1 MIPSV
6 LTAQIQRGIEDF
18 LRSTYPITTPG
29 MERVLDELFLP
40 GNLFK
45 GPYLSIDLPFLTA
58 MEEKKFFEAI
68 SLQFAPY
75 IHQQIAFERLID
87 QQPRSTIVATGT
99 GSGKTEC
106 FLYPLLEYCYQHR
119 DDNGIKAIIIYPMNA
134 LATDQ
139 ARRIA
144 RTIAAAPALQGK
156 VRAGLFVGESEREPH
171 VVMDNDMIITDK
183 STLRQSPPD
192 ILLTNYK
199 MLDYML
205 VRPGDMDLWKLN
217 RPDTLKF
224 LIVDELHTFDGAQGT
239 DLACLI
245 RRLKSRLR
253 TPENHLC
260 CIGTSAT
267 LGGEGKADDLIKF
280 AQDIFGERFETSC
293 VIKEHRQTVQEYL
306 SEVSSSVEKSDVPLL
321 DKFNVLDHSSYLN
334 YPDYLA
340 AVFSAWF
347 STELPKDVEDMRWRI
362 FLGGELKQHL
372 AFRSLLSLI
381 AGKPT
386 SYVRLC
392 EEFAQRLGI
401 TDFHYEYGSR
411 LVDSLVALISHARSA
426 QGSTLL
432 NVRLQLWLR
441 ELKRVVAEVNS
452 EPALRFSDDLTAD
465 QRKTHLPLV
474 YCDDCGATAW
484 AGLTIPERKT
494 FQTDLR
500 AFYDAFFADNRN
512 VRFVYPIKADDQK
525 HLSDRDKVRICTEC
539 LRIHH
544 ILPGNEITTCQECG
558 SEQLLSATMPNIEIR
573 GRNRVE
579 ISRDCP
585 ICANDRQVRLM
596 GAQAA
601 NLSGVVVSNL
611 FTSPW
616 NRDKRL
622 IAFSDSVQD
631 ASHRAGFIK
640 DRSSHITLR
649 TALQRYLDQQN
660 ASVVFNDL
668 AANFLADLFSK
679 NGERQTIGKFL
690 HVDLEFHEDFETIKA
705 GGTVPPD
712 SSLRFAFE
720 TRIYWDVFME
730 YGSRARIGRT
740 LEKSGASVA
749 QVQPEALAA
758 AIRDLYETYINED
771 GNFRKATEADV
782 AGFITGLLMHLKLNG
797 GIFQDFLAPYVN
809 GFGNPFAM
817 RPRFVWEHSKIRAHP
832 PRYFTD
838 GRTDKSTFEQVLGST
853 KENTWTHQWLLRC
866 FGEFGGTLLI
876 TRDKLY
882 ELALRSLTKYGILR
896 EEHVGQALVW
906 GINPEK
912 LFITR
917 DVSSARCS
925 YCKHELSIG
934 GDELIHWNRTRC
946 LRKGCNG
953 FYVVSGKKD
962 NDYYRMLFTR
972 GDVLRIVP
980 AEHTGLLDR
989 EAREEVEAAFI
1000 DGKHPWDP
1008 NVLSATSTLE
1018 MGIDIGDLSAVLLC
1032 SVPPSQ
1038 ANYLQ
1043 RIGRA
1048 GRRDGNSLA
1057 VTVANGR
1064 SHDLFFFSAPEEM
1077 IAGAVRAP
1085 GLFLNASAI
1094 LERQLTAYCLDQWVA
1109 TGITDAD
1116 FPPHL
1121 QVVLNNIDKKQP
1133 NSFPYRWMQF
1143 INDNKANLLSSFLKL
1158 FQTSISGDTEAQLTA
1173 FFNGGGSDEGSL
1185 LWRVINGL
1193 EELAKER
1200 SSTRKKLAALDKEI
1214 KEKKKDPVRD
1224 ESYEQELE
1232 DLQNEKSGL
1241 QEIVS
1246 RINKKATLEFF
1257 TDEGFIPNYAFPETG
1272 VTLRSVIYRK
1282 RERRRSANDDQQFQY
1297 WTFTYER
1304 PSSAAI
1310 SELAPANFFYAE
1322 GRKVRIDQI
1331 NMDLSELQE
1340 WRLCRNCSYCQRILG
1355 NDDLSNCPACGDS
1368 MWPDTKQKKQM
1379 IRLRQVIATT
1389 SAAKSTIA
1397 DDREERS
1404 PAYFNKQLL
1413 VDFDRSHLKNAYSL
1427 DDDSFPF
1434 GFEYSSKT
1442 TFREINSGQ
1451 KDATGD
1457 QIYIAGIQSPRKGFH
1472 ICRDCGKVQAP
1483 NSSQQVHTFTCTA
1496 RSKFADKNLIELLY
1510 LYREFTS
1517 EAVRVLL
1524 PATTFTDSDQ
1534 LVHSFVAA
1542 FQMGLRGIYGGKVDH
1557 LSTTVYEEPIV
1568 GTTHRKRYVVIYDTV
1583 PGGTGYLKELSQSS
1597 EKMMDLLSYA
1607 LHRLNTCSCNQ
1618 SDPSPSARPKDGCY
1632 RCLFAYR
1639 NSYDMPKTSRE
1650 KAKLL
1655 LSEIV
1660 SRKHLLKDVD
1670 TLSSVEVS
1678 ALLDSELERLFLQRL
1693 GEVRFSDA
1701 IVSLSQEVVNGKPGY
1716 HLRIGDRSYDIEPQV
1731 SLGPSHGVI
1740 VESRADFVF
1749 YPRGSYVD
1757 SKPIVVFVDG
1767 YEYHHDR
1774 VALDLRQRT
1783 AIARSGNYSVWSIT
1797 WDDVDARTTNNTDF
1811 YFDFLSLAG
1820 NSQVISKR
1828 KTFAG
1833 ALEIPEFIDFYRHET
1848 FRLFLEFLRNPD
1860 SKKWQSHSLLI
1871 SMGFLDGQR
1880 AAEAQAEWLASHKM
1894 AVPSMLRQAV
1904 DVSSANG
1911 QLVGKAALANEA
1923 GVSRFEIFV
1932 AAPQTSIQSLSS
1944 TGAYVATVFDSTD
1957 NRSHVDRRKEW
1968 VGLLRMHN
1976 LLNFLPD
1983 CFFMTKTEVTD
1994 GSYQFIPRGR
2004 AFRQETPVQAA
2015 ASQQWREVFRY
2026 ADPETHG
2033 LLEFVE
2039 EMRGD
2044 PPEVG
2049 ADILGSDLTVIV
2061 TAELVWLDPKLAVI
2075 MNELTPIAQRQL
2087 QSEGWTFGGV
2097 AEIKTVFEQ
2106 KGRSV

>member
-6 LTAQIQRGIEDF
+6 LAAQIQKGIEDF

-29 MERVLDELFLP
+29 MEHVLDELFQP

-58 MEEKKFFEAI
+58 TQDKKFFDTLP
-68 SLQFAPY
+68 LQFAPY
-75 IHQQIAFERLID
+75 VHQQIAFERLTD
-87 QQPRSTIVATGT
+87 EKPRSTIVATGT

-106 FLYPLLEYCYQHR
+106 FLYPLLEYCHQHR
-119 DDNGIKAIIIYPMNA
+119 DDKGIKAIIIYPMNA

-144 RTIAAAPALQGK
+144 RNIATNPALQGK
-156 VRAGLFVGESEREPH
+156 IRAGLFVGESEREPH

-253 TPENHLC
+253 TPKNHLC

-267 LGGEGKADDLIKF
+267 LGGEGNSDELIKF
-280 AQDIFGERFETSC
+280 ATDIFGELFDASS
-293 VIKEHRQTVQEYL
+293 VIKEHRQSVQEYL
-306 SEVSSSVEKSDVPLL
+306 SEVQESEDKYSVPLPTEL
-321 DKFNVLDHSSYLN
+321 AVLDHDSYSSHF
-334 YPDYLA
+334 DYLRGIY
-340 AVFSAWF
+340 SAWF
-347 STELPKDVEDMRWRI
+347 STKLSKEIAETGWRI
-362 FLGGELKQHL
+362 SLGQELKHHIG
-372 AFRSLLSLI
+372 FRTLLSLI
-381 AGKPT
+381 AGRPT

-392 EEFAQRLGI
+392 EDFAQRLGVM
-401 TDFHYEYGSR
+401 DSDYEYGSR
-411 LVDSLVALISHARSA
+411 LVDSLVALISHARTGQS
-426 QGSTLL
+426 SPLL

-441 ELKRVVAEVNS
+441 ELKRVVAQVNDK
-452 EPALRFSDDLTAD
+452 PAMRFSDDLTAD
-465 QRKTHLPLV
+465 QRKTHLPLI

-484 AGLTIPERKT
+484 AGLTLPERKT

-500 AFYDAFFADNRN
+500 AFYDAFFGDNRN
-512 VRFVYPIKADDQK
+512 VRFVYPLTPDEESLA
-525 HLSDRDKVRICTEC
+525 SDRDKVRICTEC
-539 LRIHH
+539 LRFHH
-544 ILPGNEITTCQECG
+544 VLSGNDVDTCQECG
-558 SEQLLSATMPNIEIR
+558 NEQLMSAAMPNIEIR
-573 GRNRVE
+573 GRNKVE

-596 GAQAA
+596 GAQTA

-649 TALQRYLDQQN
+649 TALQKYLEEK
-660 ASVVFNDL
+660 ASPVVFDSL
-668 AANFLADLFSK
+668 SDNFLDHLFSQD
-679 NGERQTIGKFL
+679 GESQTIGKFL

-705 GGTVPPD
+705 GGTIPAD

-720 TRIYWDVFME
+720 TRIRWDVFME
-730 YGSRARIGRT
+730 YGPRARIGRT

-749 QVQPEALAA
+749 QIDPDVLAA
-758 AIRDLYETYINED
+758 AIHDLYETYINED
-771 GNFRKATEADV
+771 GNFRKASEADV
-782 AGFITGLLMHLKLNG
+782 AGFLTGLLMHLKLNG
-797 GIFQDFLAPYVN
+797 GIFQDFLLSYVN
-809 GFGNPFAM
+809 AFGNPFAM
-817 RPRFVWEHSKIRAHP
+817 RPKFVWEHSRIKTHP

-838 GRTDKSTFEQVLGST
+838 GRTDRSTFEQILGTT
-853 KENTWTHQWLLRC
+853 KESTWTHQWLLRC
-866 FGEFGGTLLI
+866 FGEIGGTLLI
-876 TRDKLY
+876 ARDKLY
-882 ELALRSLTKYGILR
+882 ELALRSLVKFGILR
-896 EEHVGQALVW
+896 EELVGQNLVW
-906 GINPEK
+906 GISPEK
-912 LFITR
+912 LLVTR
-917 DVSSARCS
+917 DVLPARCNH
-925 YCKHELSIG
+925 CKHELAIG
-934 GDELIHWNRTRC
+934 SDEVVLWKRTRC

-953 FYVVSGKKD
+953 FYVIGTPKD
-962 NDYYRMLFTR
+962 NDYYRTLFTR

-980 AEHTGLLDR
+980 AEHTGLLER
-989 EAREEVEAAFI
+989 ECREEVESAFI

-1064 SHDLFFFSAPEEM
+1064 PHDLFFFSAPEEM

-1109 TGITDAD
+1109 TGVTDAE
-1116 FPPHL
+1116 FPPQL

-1133 NSFPYRWMQF
+1133 NSFPYSWMRF
-1143 INDNKANLLSSFLKL
+1143 VDDNRSNLLSSFLQL
-1158 FQTSISGDTEAQLTA
+1158 FQTSISNDTETQLTA
-1173 FFNGGGSDEGSL
+1173 FFNGSGSDEGSL

-1200 SSTRKKLAALDKEI
+1200 GSTRKKLASLDKEI
-1214 KEKKKDPVRD
+1214 KEKKKNPVRD

-1282 RERRRSANDDQQFQY
+1282 RERKRSANDDQQFQY

-1340 WRLCRNCSYCQRILG
+1340 WRLCRNCSHCQRIIG
-1355 NDDLSNCPACGDS
+1355 NDDLASCPACGDG

-1389 SAAKSTIA
+1389 SAAKSTIG
-1397 DDREERS
+1397 DDKEERT

-1413 VDFDRSHLKNAYSL
+1413 VNFDRTHLKNAYSI
-1427 DDDSFPF
+1427 DDDAFPF

-1451 KDATGD
+1451 KDASGD
-1457 QIYIAGIQSPRKGFH
+1457 QIYIAGIQSPRKGFY
-1472 ICRDCGKVQAP
+1472 ICRECGKVQT
-1483 NSSQQVHTFTCTA
+1483 SSTSQQVHTFTCPA
-1496 RSKFADKNLIELLY
+1496 RNKSADKNLIELLY

-1517 EAVRVLL
+1517 EAVRILL

-1542 FQMGLRGIYGGKVDH
+1542 FQMGLREAYGGKVDH

-1597 EKMMDLLSYA
+1597 DKMMDLLSKA
-1607 LHRLNTCSCNQ
+1607 LNRLNTCSCNQ
-1618 SDPSPSARPKDGCY
+1618 SDPAPNARPKDGCY

-1650 KAKLL
+1650 KAKILL
-1655 LSEIV
+1655 GDIV
-1660 SRKHLLKDVD
+1660 SRKHLLKQVD
-1670 TLSSVEVS
+1670 TLSSVKVS

-1693 GEVRFSDA
+1693 GEVRLSDG
-1701 IVSLSQEVVNGKPGY
+1701 IVSLTQEVVNGKPGY
-1716 HLRIGDRSYDIEPQV
+1716 HLRLGDKSYDIEPQV
-1731 SLGPSHGVI
+1731 SLGPSQGVA
-1740 VESRADFVF
+1740 VDSRADFVF
-1749 YPRGSYVD
+1749 YPRGSSVD

-1767 YEYHHDR
+1767 YEFHHDR

-1783 AIARSGNYSVWSIT
+1783 AIARSGNYSVWSIS
-1797 WDDVDARTTNNTDF
+1797 WDDVDARATNNTDF
-1811 YFDFLSLAG
+1811 YFDFLSLAING
-1820 NSQVISKR
+1820 QVVNKR
-1828 KTFAG
+1828 KTLTG
-1833 ALEIPEFIDFYRHET
+1833 ALQIPEFIDFYRHEN
-1848 FRLFLEFLRNPD
+1848 FRLFIEYLRNPE
-1860 SKKWQSHSLLI
+1860 STKWQSHSLLI
-1871 SMGFLDGQR
+1871 AMGFLDGQR
-1880 AAEAQAEWLASHKM
+1880 TEEARRDWMIAHET
-1894 AVPSMLRQAV
+1894 AVANELRSAV
-1904 DVSSANG
+1904 DIASGNG
-1911 QLVGKAALANEA
+1911 RLLGRATLANNA
-1923 GVSRFEIFV
+1923 GASTFDVFVSI
-1932 AAPQTSIQSLSS
+1932 PQASIQNLSCD
-1944 TGAYVATVFDSTD
+1944 GAYVATVFDSAD
-1957 NRSHVDRRKEW
+1957 NRSDSDRRKEW
-1968 VGLLRMHN
+1968 VGMLRMHN

-1983 CFFMTKTEVTD
+1983 CFFMTKTEVVN
-1994 GSYQFIPRGR
+1994 GSYQFIPQGRGL
-2004 AFRQETPVQAA
+2004 RQDTPVQAA
-2015 ASQQWREVFRY
+2015 ESQEWREVYRY

-2033 LLEFVE
+2033 LLEYVE
-2039 EMRGD
+2039 RTQGGL
-2044 PPEVG
+2044 PEVG
-2049 ADILGSDLTVIV
+2049 TDILGADGAVII
-2061 TAELVWLDPKLAVI
+2061 TGELVWLDQKLAVI
-2075 MNELTPIAQRQL
+2075 IGELTPIAQRKL
-2087 QSEGWTFGGV
+2087 QSEGWKFGDV
-2097 AEIKTVFEQ
+2097 TAIKAELEGR
-2106 KGRSV
+2106 GRSA

>member
-6 LTAQIQRGIEDF
+6 LVAQIQKGIEDF

-29 MERVLDELFLP
+29 MERVLDELFVP

-45 GPYLSIDLPFLTA
+45 GPFLSIDLPFLTA
-58 MEEKKFFEAI
+58 SEDTKFFEAL

-75 IHQQIAFERLID
+75 VHQQIAFERLSEEH
-87 QQPRSTIVATGT
+87 PRSTIVATGT

-119 DDNGIKAIIIYPMNA
+119 DDKGIKALIIYPMNA

-144 RTIAAAPALQGK
+144 RTIATTPVLHGK
-156 VRAGLFVGESEREPH
+156 IRAGLFVGESEREPH
-171 VVMDNDMIITDK
+171 VVMDSHMIITDK

-217 RPDTLKF
+217 GPDTLKF

-280 AQDIFGERFETSC
+280 GNDIFGEPFDSAS
-293 VIKEHRQTVQEYL
+293 VIREHRQSVQEYL
-306 SEVSSSVEKSDVPLL
+306 SQTQTTNDESAIPMP
-321 DKFNVLDHSSYLN
+321 DKLAVLDHDSYSN
-334 YPDYLA
+334 YSDYLKGIY
-340 AVFSAWF
+340 SAWF
-347 STELPKDVEDMRWRI
+347 SAEPAEEVEDAEWRMS
-362 FLGGELKQHL
+362 LGRELKQHL
-372 AFRSLLSLI
+372 AFRTLLSLI
-381 AGKPT
+381 AGTPT

-392 EEFAQRLGI
+392 NEFAQRIGI
-401 TDFHYEYGSR
+401 SDSNYEYASR
-411 LVDSLVALISHARSA
+411 LVDSLVALISHAHSA
-426 QGSTLL
+426 PNSPLL

-441 ELKRVVAEVNS
+441 ELKRVVAELNGR
-452 EPALRFSDDLTAD
+452 PALRFSDDLTAD
-465 QRKTHLPLV
+465 QHKTHLPII

-484 AGLTIPERKT
+484 AGLTVPERKT

-512 VRFVYPIKADDQK
+512 VRFVYPLTPDEEPHA
-525 HLSDRDKVRICTEC
+525 SDRDKVRICTEC

-544 ILPGNEITTCQECG
+544 IAPGTEVSTCQECA
-558 SEQLLSATMPNIEIR
+558 SDQLLSAAMPNIEIR
-573 GRNRVE
+573 GRNKVE

-631 ASHRAGFIK
+631 ASHRAAFIK
-640 DRSSHITLR
+640 DRSSHITFR
-649 TALQRYLDQQN
+649 TALQKYLEQQK
-660 ASVVFNDL
+660 SRVVFDTL
-668 AANFLADLFSK
+668 AENFLADLFSQDS
-679 NGERQTIGKFL
+679 ESQTIGKFL

-705 GGTVPPD
+705 GGTIPPD
-712 SSLRFAFE
+712 SSLRFAFD
-720 TRIYWDVFME
+720 TRIRWDVFME
-730 YGSRARIGRT
+730 YGPRARIGRT

-749 QVQPEALAA
+749 QVEPDALAS
-758 AIRDLYETYINED
+758 AIHDLYETYINED
-771 GNFRKATEADV
+771 GNFRKASEADV
-782 AGFITGLLMHLKLNG
+782 AGFVTGLLMHLKLNG
-797 GIFQDFLAPYVN
+797 GIFQDFLLPYVN
-809 GFGNPFAM
+809 AFGNPFAM
-817 RPRFVWEHSKIRAHP
+817 RPKFVWEHSKIKAHP

-838 GRTDKSTFEQVLGST
+838 GRTDKSTFEQIVGST

-866 FGEFGGTLLI
+866 FGEIGGTLLI
-876 TRDKLY
+876 ARDKLY
-882 ELALRSLTKYGILR
+882 ELALRSLIKFGILR
-896 EEHVGQALVW
+896 EERVGQNLVW

-912 LFITR
+912 LLITR
-917 DVSSARCS
+917 NVAPARCT

-934 GDELIHWNRTRC
+934 GDEIIQWNRTRC
-946 LRKGCNG
+946 LRKGCSG
-953 FYVVSGKKD
+953 FYFVGAPKE

-980 AEHTGLLDR
+980 AEHTGLLER
-989 EAREEVEAAFI
+989 ECREEVETAFI
-1000 DGKHPWDP
+1000 GGKHPWDP

-1064 SHDLFFFSAPEEM
+1064 PHDLFFFSAPEEM
-1077 IAGAVRAP
+1077 IAGSVRAP

-1094 LERQLTAYCLDQWVA
+1094 LERQLTAYCFDQWVA
-1109 TGITDAD
+1109 TGITDAE
-1116 FPPHL
+1116 FPPQL
-1121 QVVLNNIDKKQP
+1121 QVVLNNIDKRQP
-1133 NSFPYRWMQF
+1133 SSFPYSWMQF
-1143 INDNKANLLSSFLKL
+1143 VNDNRAKLLSSFLHL
-1158 FQTSISGDTEAQLTA
+1158 FKSSTSNDTQGQLTA
-1173 FFNGGGSDEGSL
+1173 FFNGSGSDEGSL

-1214 KEKKKDPVRD
+1214 KEKKKNPVRD
-1224 ESYEQELE
+1224 ETYEQELE

-1272 VTLRSVIYRK
+1272 VTLRSIIYRK
-1282 RERRRSANDDQQFQY
+1282 RERKRSANDDQQFQY

-1331 NMDLSELQE
+1331 NMDLSEVQD
-1340 WRLCRNCSYCQRILG
+1340 WRLCRNCSYCQRIIG
-1355 NDDLSNCPACGDS
+1355 NDDLASCPACGDA
-1368 MWPDTKQKKQM
+1368 MWSDTKQKKQM
-1379 IRLRQVIATT
+1379 IKLRQVIATT
-1389 SAAKSTIA
+1389 SAAKSTIG
-1397 DDREERS
+1397 DTEERT

-1413 VDFDRSHLKNAYSL
+1413 VNFDRSHLKNAYSI
-1427 DDDSFPF
+1427 DDDGFPF

-1472 ICRDCGKVQAP
+1472 ICRECGKVQAS
-1483 NSSQQVHTFTCTA
+1483 NASQQVHTFTCTA
-1496 RSKFADKNLIELLY
+1496 RNKTADKNLIELLY

-1517 EAVRVLL
+1517 EAVRILL

-1542 FQMGLRGIYGGKVDH
+1542 FQMGLREAYGGKVDH
-1557 LSTTVYEEPIV
+1557 LSTTVYEEPIA
-1568 GTTHRKRYVVIYDTV
+1568 GTAHRKKYVVIYDTV

-1597 EKMMDLLSYA
+1597 DKMMDLLSKA
-1607 LHRLNTCSCNQ
+1607 LDRLNTCPCNQ
-1618 SDPSPSARPKDGCY
+1618 SDPSPNARPKDGCY

-1655 LSEIV
+1655 LSDIV
-1660 SRKHLLKDVD
+1660 SKKHLLNRVD
-1670 TLSSVEVS
+1670 TLSSVQVS

-1693 GEVRFSDA
+1693 GEVRLLDGV
-1701 IVSLSQEVVNGKPGY
+1701 VSLTQEVVNGKPGY
-1716 HLRIGDRSYDIEPQV
+1716 HLRIGDKSYDIEPQV
-1731 SLGPSHGVI
+1731 SLGASHGVA

-1749 YPRGSYVD
+1749 FPRGSSVD

-1767 YEYHHDR
+1767 YEFHRDR

-1797 WDDVDARTTNNTDF
+1797 WDDVDARATNTTDF
-1811 YFDFLSLAG
+1811 YFDYLSLAT
-1820 NSQVISKR
+1820 NAQVINKR
-1828 KTFAG
+1828 KTLTG
-1833 ALEIPEFIDFYRHET
+1833 ALKIPEFIDFYRHDT
-1848 FRLFLEFLRNPD
+1848 FRLFIEYLRNPETT
-1860 SKKWQSHSLLI
+1860 KWQSHSLLI
-1871 SMGFLDGQR
+1871 AMGFLDGQR
-1880 AAEAQAEWLASHKM
+1880 DTEAQRVWIDYYENSVAT
-1894 AVPSMLRQAV
+1894 VLRQAV
-1904 DVSSANG
+1904 DISSGNG
-1911 QLVGKAALANEA
+1911 RLLGRAALANDA
-1923 GVSRFEIFV
+1923 GVSTFEMFV
-1932 AAPQTSIQSLSS
+1932 SVPHESIQNLSCN
-1944 TGAYVATVFDSTD
+1944 GAYVATVFDSAD
-1957 NRSHVDRRKEW
+1957 NRADSDRRKEW
-1968 VGLLRMHN
+1968 VGMLRMYN
-1976 LLNFLPD
+1976 FLNFLPD
-1983 CFFMTKTEVTD
+1983 CFFMTKTEVANE
-1994 GSYQFIPRGR
+1994 SYQFTPRGR
-2004 AFRQETPVQAA
+2004 RLRQDTPVQAA
-2015 ASQQWREVFRY
+2015 ESQEWREVFRY
-2026 ADPETHG
+2026 ADPETHS
-2033 LLEFVE
+2033 LLEFIKS
-2039 EMRGD
+2039 MNGAI
-2044 PPEVG
+2044 PEVG
-2049 ADILGSDLTVIV
+2049 ADILGADLAVIV
-2061 TAELVWLDPKLAVI
+2061 TAELVWLDQKLAVVTS
-2075 MNELTPIAQRQL
+2075 ELTPIAQRNL
-2087 QSEGWTFGGV
+2087 QSEGWTIGGM
-2097 AEIKTVFEQ
+2097 AEIRTEFERR
-2106 KGRSV
+2106 GREA

>member
-6 LTAQIQRGIEDF
+6 LVAQIQKGIEDF

-29 MERVLDELFLP
+29 MEHVLDDLFQP
-40 GNLFK
+40 GSLFK
-45 GPYLSIDLPFLTA
+45 GPYLSIDLPFLTTA
-58 MEEKKFFEAI
+58 AQDKSFFEAL
-68 SLQFAPY
+68 SLHFAPY
-75 IHQQIAFERLID
+75 VHQQIAFERLTD
-87 QQPRSTIVATGT
+87 EQPRSTIVATGT

-119 DDNGIKAIIIYPMNA
+119 DDKGIKAIIIYPMNA

-144 RTIAAAPALQGK
+144 KTIASAPTLQGK
-156 VRAGLFVGESEREPH
+156 IRAGLFVGELESEPR
-171 VVMDNDMIITDK
+171 VVMGSDMIITDK

-253 TPENHLC
+253 TPESHLC

-267 LGGEGKADDLIKF
+267 LGSEGKTDDLIKF
-280 AQDIFGERFETSC
+280 GQDVFGEPLDAAC
-293 VIKEHRQTVQEYL
+293 VIKEYRQSLQEYL
-306 SEVSSSVEKSDVPLL
+306 APNSEESSDVPLL
-321 DKFNVLDHSSYLN
+321 DKLNVLDHASYVN
-334 YPDYLA
+334 YQDYLKG
-340 AVFSAWF
+340 VYSVWF
-347 STELPKDVEDMRWRI
+347 PKQPPPDFQNTQWPI
-362 FLGGELKQHL
+362 KLGVELKQHK
-372 AFRSLLSLI
+372 AFRTLLALI

-401 TDFHYEYGSR
+401 TDSKDEYASR

-426 QGSTLL
+426 PGSALL

-441 ELKRVVAEVNS
+441 ELKRVMAEVNTS
-452 EPALRFSDDLTAD
+452 PALRFSDDLTAD

-484 AGLTIPERKT
+484 AGLTLPERKT

-500 AFYDAFFADNRN
+500 AFYDAFFGDNRN
-512 VRFVYPIKADDQK
+512 VRFVYPVSLDEEQ
-525 HLSDRDKVRICTEC
+525 HVSDRDKVRICIEC

-544 ILPGNEITTCQECG
+544 VIAGNDTMTCHECG
-558 SEQLLSATMPNIEIR
+558 SEQLLLASMPNIEIR
-573 GRNRVE
+573 GRNKVE

-585 ICANDRQVRLM
+585 ICTNDRQVRLV

-640 DRSSHITLR
+640 DRSSHITFR
-649 TALQRYLDQQN
+649 TALQKYLDKQKPP
-660 ASVVFNDL
+660 VVFNTL
-668 AANFLADLFSK
+668 AEDFLSHLF
-679 NGERQTIGKFL
+679 NQDGESQTIGKFL
-690 HVDLEFHEDFETIKA
+690 HIDLEFHEDFETIKT
-705 GGTVPPD
+705 GGTIPAD
-712 SSLRFAFE
+712 SSLKFAFE
-720 TRIYWDVFME
+720 TRIHWDVFME
-730 YGSRARIGRT
+730 YGPRARIGRT

-749 QVQPEALAA
+749 QIEPGALAA
-758 AIRDLYETYINED
+758 AIHDLYETYINED
-771 GNFRKATEADV
+771 GNFRKATEEDV
-782 AGFITGLLMHLKLNG
+782 AGFVTGLLTHLKLNG
-797 GIFQDFLAPYVN
+797 GIFQDFLLPYVN
-809 GFGNPFAM
+809 AFGNPFAM
-817 RPRFVWEHSKIRAHP
+817 RPRFVWEHSKIKAHP

-838 GRTDKSTFEQVLGST
+838 GRTDRSTFEQILGSA

-866 FGEFGGTLLI
+866 FGEIGGTLLI
-876 TRDKLY
+876 ARDKLY
-882 ELALRSLTKYGILR
+882 ELALRSLIKFGIVR
-896 EEHVGQALVW
+896 EERVGQNSVW
-906 GINPEK
+906 GLTPEK
-912 LFITR
+912 LLITTS
-917 DVSSARCS
+917 VASARCS
-925 YCKHELSIG
+925 NCKHELAIG
-934 GDELIHWNRTRC
+934 GDEVVHWKRTRC
-946 LRKGCNG
+946 LRKGCIG
-953 FYVVSGKKD
+953 FYVVGSQKS

-980 AEHTGLLDR
+980 AEHTGLLERDT
-989 EAREEVEAAFI
+989 REEVEKAFI

-1064 SHDLFFFSAPEEM
+1064 PHDLFFFSAPEEM

-1094 LERQLTAYCLDQWVA
+1094 LERQLTAYCFDQWVA
-1109 TGITDAD
+1109 TGVTDAE
-1116 FPPHL
+1116 FPPQL
-1121 QVVLNNIDKKQP
+1121 QVVLNNIDKRQP
-1133 NSFPYRWMQF
+1133 SSFPFNWMQF
-1143 INDNKANLLSSFLKL
+1143 VNDNRATLLSSFLKL
-1158 FQTSISGDTEAQLTA
+1158 FQQSISEDTKAQLTA
-1173 FFNGGGSDEGSL
+1173 FFNGSGSDEGSL

-1200 SSTRKKLAALDKEI
+1200 SSTRKKLSALDREL
-1214 KEKKKDPVRD
+1214 KEKKKNPVRD

-1282 RERRRSANDDQQFQY
+1282 RERKRSANDDQQFQY
-1297 WTFTYER
+1297 WTFSYER

-1331 NMDLSELQE
+1331 NMDLSELQW
-1340 WRLCRNCSYCQRILG
+1340 WRLCRNCSHCQRIIG
-1355 NDDLSNCPACGDS
+1355 NDDGTNCPACGDC
-1368 MWPDTKQKKQM
+1368 MWMDAKQKKQM

-1389 SAAKSTIA
+1389 SAAKSTMGEEK
-1397 DDREERS
+1397 EERT
-1404 PAYFNKQLL
+1404 PAFFNKQLL
-1413 VDFDRSHLKNAYSL
+1413 VSFDRSYLKNAYSL

-1451 KDATGD
+1451 KDATSE

-1472 ICRDCGKVQAP
+1472 ICQECGKVQEP

-1496 RSKFADKNLIELLY
+1496 RSKSADKNLIELMY

-1517 EAVRVLL
+1517 EAIRILL

-1542 FQMGLRGIYGGKVDH
+1542 FQMGLRDVYGGKVDH
-1557 LSTTVYEEPIV
+1557 LSTTIYEEPIP
-1568 GTTHRKRYVVIYDTV
+1568 GTIHRKRYVVIYDTV
-1583 PGGTGYLKELSQSS
+1583 PGGTGYLKELSQSAD
-1597 EKMMDLLSYA
+1597 KMTDLLTKA
-1607 LHRLNTCSCNQ
+1607 LDKLNSCSCNL
-1618 SDPSPSARPKDGCY
+1618 SDPAASTRPKDGCY

-1650 KAKLL
+1650 NAKLL

-1660 SRKHLLKDVD
+1660 SRKHLLNRVD
-1670 TLSSVEVS
+1670 TLSSVQVS

-1693 GEVRFSDA
+1693 GEVRLSDG
-1701 IVSLSQEVVNGKPGY
+1701 IVSLVQEVVNGKPGY

-1731 SLGPSHGVI
+1731 SLGSSQGVL

-1749 YPRGSYVD
+1749 YPRGKAAGA
-1757 SKPIVVFVDG
+1757 KPIVVFVDG
-1767 YEYHHDR
+1767 YEFHHNR
-1774 VALDLRQRT
+1774 IALDLQQRT
-1783 AIARSGNYSVWSIT
+1783 AIARSGNYSVWSIA
-1797 WDDVDARTTNNTDF
+1797 WDDVDARATNTTDF
-1811 YFDFLSLAG
+1811 YFDFLSLGA
-1820 NSQVISKR
+1820 NAQVISKR

-1833 ALEIPEFIDFYRHET
+1833 ALKIPEFIDFYRHES
-1848 FRLFLEFLRNPD
+1848 FRLFLEYLRNPD
-1860 SKKWQSHSLLI
+1860 SVKWQSHSLLI
-1871 SMGFLDGQR
+1871 AMGFLDGQHTE
-1880 AAEAQAEWLASHKM
+1880 EAQQSWITSHEI
-1894 AVPSMLRQAV
+1894 AVANGLREAV
-1904 DVSSANG
+1904 DVSSDG
-1911 QLVGKAALANEA
+1911 GRLLGKAALSNATGDN
-1923 GVSRFEIFV
+1923 RFEIFISV
-1932 AAPQTSIQSLSS
+1932 PQASVQNLSS
-1944 TGAYVATVFDSTD
+1944 QGLYIAAVFDSED
-1957 NRSHVDRRKEW
+1957 NRPESERRKEW
-1968 VGLLRMHN
+1968 VGMLRMYN

-1983 CFFMTKTEVTD
+1983 CFFMTKTEVTNE
-1994 GSYQFIPRGR
+1994 SFQFIPLGRGL
-2004 AFRQETPVQAA
+2004 RQDTSTQAA
-2015 ASQQWREVFRY
+2015 ESQEWREVFKY
-2026 ADPETHG
+2026 ADPETHS
-2033 LLEFVE
+2033 LLEFVQGV
-2039 EMRGD
+2039 RGEL
-2044 PPEVG
+2044 PEVG
-2049 ADILGSDLTVIV
+2049 ADILGPDNAVIV
-2061 TAELVWLDPKLAVI
+2061 TGELVWTDQKIALILG
-2075 MNELTPIAQRQL
+2075 ELTPIAQRQL
-2087 QSEGWTFGGV
+2087 QSDGWAFGDLAAV
-2097 AEIKTVFEQ
+2097 RAEFERRGQ
-2106 KGRSV
+2106 SA